1 MITQQ
6 KMDTCLEWTGAF
18 WTMASRL
25 RHLGILCDVTLSVG
39 TDPKD
44 VKIFQVG
51 KAFDRLFICSFAIFL
66 QIRSP

>member
-1 MITQQ
+1 MSKTISQQ
-6 KMDTCLEWTGAF
+6 KIDKCLEWTGAF

-44 VKIFQVG
+44 VRVFQVR
-51 KAFDRLFICSFAIFL
+51 KAFDTY
-66 QIRSP
+66 